1 MEEQLIEHKLGFL
14 QSELR
19 EEILQHGILQDIPA
33 GTGILH
39 PGQYVK
45 VIPIVLE
52 GLVRVYTTREDKEL
66 LLYYIKAAESCIMS
80 FSAGIE
86 NSTSQ
91 IYADCIEDSQLLL
104 LPVDRVQ
111 DWIVKYPS
119 FSRLIYDQY
128 HIRYLDLL
136 HTVEEVLFDSLD
148 TRLLKYL
155 KGLSEIRGTNS
166 IKVTHQQIANE
177 LGTAREVIS
186 RILKKLESEDLV
198 TQSAGVI
205 TLTY

>member
-1 MEEQLIEHKLGFL
+1 MIQNKLGFL
-14 QSELR
+14 QTELR
-19 EEILQHGILQDIPA
+19 EEIVEHGILKDFPS
-33 GTGILH
+33 GTNILH

-66 LLYYIKAAESCIMS
+66 LLYYIKSSESCIMS

-91 IYADCIEDSQLLL
+91 IYADCIEDSRLLL
-104 LPVDRVQ
+104 LPVDQVQ
-111 DWIVKYPS
+111 NWIVKYPS
-119 FSRLIYDQY
+119 LSRLMYDQY
-128 HIRYLDLL
+128 HLRYLDLL

-155 KGLSEIRGTNS
+155 RSLTDLKDTPSVKI
-166 IKVTHQQIANE
+166 THQQIANE
-177 LGTAREVIS
+177 LGTAREVVS
-186 RILKKLESEDLV
+186 RILKKLESDGLV
-198 TQSAGVI
+198 EQSAGVI